1 MASFD
6 LLRIYFDA
14 GQFGIEINYLPVIL
28 LFLTLA
34 CLLYFS
40 GKFSIFDRWSPV
52 IEMSIPLGGLGSVSI
67 KADDTVSQ
75 IAYTAWT
82 ELITR
87 KAGLQIDLENDI
99 FTEVYNSWYQLFG
112 NTRELIKTVP
122 ASQLKKKNTKVLVNL
137 LVDALNK
144 GLRPHLT
151 KWQGRYRK
159 WYENEL
165 TKDVNRDKTPQEIQ
179 KMYPRYQELTEDL
192 VIINQQ
198 MITYTNELKRLVK
211 FES

>member
-1 MASFD
+1 MDSLD
-6 LLRIYFDA
+6 LLRIYYEA
-14 GQFGIEINYLPVIL
+14 GQFGLEVNVLPFIL
-28 LFLTLA
+28 LALVPVGI
-34 CLLYFS
+34 LYFG
-40 GKFSIFDRWSPV
+40 GKLSIFESFSPEV
-52 IEMSIPLGGLGSVSI
+52 EMNIPLGGLGAVKI
-67 KADDTVSQ
+67 KTDNTVSQ

-87 KAGLQIDLENDI
+87 KAGLQIDLEHDI
-99 FTEVYNSWYQLFG
+99 FSEIYNSWFQLFG

-137 LVDALNK
+137 LVDSLNK

-151 KWQGRYRK
+151 KWQGRFRK

-165 TKDVNRDKTPQEIQ
+165 TKEENKDKTPQEIQ
-179 KMYPRYQELTEDL
+179 KMYPHYQELTEDL

-198 MITYTNELKRLVK
+198 MIAYTNELKKLIK
-211 FES
+211 FDS